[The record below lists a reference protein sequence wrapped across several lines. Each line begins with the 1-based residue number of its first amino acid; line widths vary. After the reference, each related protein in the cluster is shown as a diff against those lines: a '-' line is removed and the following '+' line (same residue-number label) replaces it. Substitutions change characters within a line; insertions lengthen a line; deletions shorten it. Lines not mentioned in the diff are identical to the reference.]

1 MNVPIFT
8 KADKLWRG
16 LARDASVAE
25 LQFEL
30 EVHKQLLNIF
40 QVGDYYYMIFNV
52 KDAQFDMVSES
63 IREVLGYEPA
73 DVDVP
78 FFLSNIHPED
88 QLWFLTFEQKVVEF
102 FNSLAPVQTP
112 NYKVRY
118 DYRIKR
124 KDGTYIRVLQQVV
137 TIQQEESKVVRTFV
151 VHTDI
156 THIKKTGRPVLSFIG
171 MNGEPS
177 YVDVDVKTIPEPAT
191 ELLSAREKEVLHLLI
206 EGLDS
211 RHIGETL
218 FISKLTVDTHRK
230 NLLKKTGCKNT
241 ATLIAAAIKKGWI

>member
-8 KADKLWRG
+8 MADKVWRG
-16 LARDASVAE
+16 LVGDAGLAE

-40 QVGDYYYMIFNV
+40 QVGDYYYMIFNLH
-52 KDAQFDMVSES
+52 DTRFDKVSES
-63 IREVLGYEPA
+63 IRQVLGYEPE

-88 QLWFLTFEQKVVEF
+88 QPWFLTFEQKVVEF
-102 FNSLAPVQTP
+102 FNSLAPAQTP

-118 DYRIKR
+118 DYRIKK
-124 KDGTYIRVLQQVV
+124 KDGSYIRVLQQVV
-137 TIQQEESKVVRTFV
+137 TIQQEENKVLRTLV

-156 THIKKTGRPVLSFIG
+156 THIKRTGKPVLSFIG

-177 YVDVDVKTIPEPAT
+177 YVDVDVKNLLAPAPEM
-191 ELLSAREKEVLHLLI
+191 LSPREKEVLRLLI
-206 EGLDS
+206 EGMDS
-211 RHIGETL
+211 RHIGEAL

-230 NLLKKTGCKNT
+230 NLLKKTGCTNT